1 MDINDLRNIDVQDD
15 ESSFDFKDM
24 LGIKF
29 SVSNFEELKIF
40 IDDEFDFWV
49 KYENELTHL
58 EDLGYSNNNAPLI
71 LMQYSLRL
79 LEELKDQ
86 LQRLSVDDSISIEY
100 INSKLNDLSS
110 YWLSSSHPFVVRGL
124 NILEKQGVRT
134 ANAFFEVFVGSVNI
148 DNNRDS
154 LFGLI
159 LAYEFEMQDEERLT
173 SRRNAEEASIDQL
186 RNEILAIKNKLF
198 EEATESQNIFKNWIT
213 DAAKKYN
220 DTSQKQVDKF
230 KKEHE
235 KWSEKVN
242 NLENTYQE
250 KLRLEPAASYWSK
263 KAEDYKKLG
272 NRWAI
277 ILSVFVAVG
286 LGIFGVLF
294 YTWVN
299 TQSTAISIDSLQG
312 VVLFITLL
320 SVYAFAIKALSKL
333 VFSSYHLQRDAEER
347 EQLTYLYL
355 SLTHEKDDFDTDA
368 RSIVLQALFS
378 RADTG
383 LISGD
388 SSPTMPGVHEIIN
401 ASSNR

>member
-1 MDINDLRNIDVQDD
+1 MEDS
-15 ESSFDFKDM
+15 ESNFNFEDR
-24 LGIKF
+24 LGLKF
-29 SVSNFEELKIF
+29 SFTNATELKVF
-40 IDDEFDFWV
+40 LDDEFDFWV
-49 KYENELTHL
+49 GYENELTHL

-71 LMQYSLRL
+71 LMKYSLHL

-86 LQRLSVDDSISIEY
+86 LQRLSVDDSTSMEY
-100 INSKLNDLSS
+100 IHSKLSDLGS
-110 YWLSSSHPFVVRGL
+110 YWLSSSRPFVIRGL
-124 NILEKQGVRT
+124 KVLEQRGVRA
-134 ANAFFEVFVGSVNI
+134 ANAFFEVFVDSVNI

-154 LFGLI
+154 LFGSI
-159 LAYEFEMQDEERLT
+159 LAYEFEMQDEEKLT

-198 EEATESQNIFKNWIT
+198 EEATESQKVFKNWIS
-213 DAAKKYN
+213 DAAKEYN
-220 DTSQKQVDKF
+220 DTSQRQVDKF
-230 KKEHE
+230 EKEYK
-235 KWSEKVN
+235 KWSEKVE
-242 NLENTYQE
+242 NLESTYKE
-250 KLRLEPAASYWSK
+250 NLRLEPAASYWK
-263 KAEDYKKLG
+263 TKAEDYKKLG
-272 NRWAI
+272 NRWAV
-277 ILSVFVAVG
+277 ILSAFVAAG
-286 LGIFGVLF
+286 LAIFGVLF

-299 TQSTAISIDSLQG
+299 AQTTAISIDSLQG